1 MSCSGL
7 HLFTILVIQFAIFS
21 RDSYKN
27 KARKAKDSDEGEG
40 RDALEE
46 EKQEESR
53 KTTYGVSDDEKEED
67 EDKVMIYFKT
77 KSLVTH

>member
-1 MSCSGL
+1 MPC
-7 HLFTILVIQFAIFS
+7 S

-27 KARKAKDSDEGEG
+27 KARKKKDADDGEG

-46 EKQEESR
+46 EKQEDERR
-53 KTTYGVSDDEKEED
+53 KIAYGVSDDEKEED

-77 KSLVTH
+77 ESLVTH